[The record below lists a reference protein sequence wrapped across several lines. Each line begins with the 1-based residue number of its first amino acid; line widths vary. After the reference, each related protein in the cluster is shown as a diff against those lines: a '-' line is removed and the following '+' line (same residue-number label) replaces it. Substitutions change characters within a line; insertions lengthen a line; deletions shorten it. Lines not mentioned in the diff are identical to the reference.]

1 MNQQRALVTGGA
13 GFLGSHLCD
22 ALLAEGYSVVAADN
36 LLTGKLSNL
45 DHLRNESR
53 FEFRQIDINE
63 PFDCG
68 AVNYVFHFASPA
80 SPVDYA
86 MHGIATLKVGSLG
99 TFHALDIAHKY
110 GAKYLVSSTSECY
123 GDPLE
128 HPQKETYWGNVNP
141 IGPRS
146 VYDEAKRF
154 TEAATMAY
162 HRYHKVDTRIVRIF
176 NTYGPRMQ
184 LNDGRVVPNFMK
196 QALRGE
202 DLTVYGDGS
211 QTRSFCYV
219 SDEIDGFLRLSKS
232 DEHLP
237 VNIGNPTEFTILECA
252 QQVLA
257 VTGSKSK
264 IRYEAL
270 PQDDPKQRRPDITKA
285 RTLLGWEPKV
295 DLETGL
301 RLSLDY
307 FRKASADC
315 RSNNLSRVILSVA
328 KDPRGAIQTQRRRRS
343 TRGSFTTK
351 VVQDDACVLGQGP
364 GTARSTPG
372 CLPPPGQRSAA
383 SPVPAHRRY

>member
-1 MNQQRALVTGGA
+1 MTRQRAVITGGA

-22 ALLAEGYSVVAADN
+22 ALLAEGWSVVVVDN
-36 LLTGKLSNL
+36 LLTGRRANFA
-45 DHLRNESR
+45 HLRAEPR
-53 FEFRQIDINE
+53 FEFVEKDICQ
-63 PFDCG
+63 PFDVG
-68 AVNYVFHFASPA
+68 KVDYVFHFASPA
-80 SPVDYA
+80 SPVDYST
-86 MHGIATLKVGSLG
+86 HGIATLQVGSLG
-99 TFHALDIAHKY
+99 TFHALDVARKY
-110 GAKYLVSSTSECY
+110 GAKYFVSSTSECY

-154 TEAATMAY
+154 TEAVTMAY
-162 HRYHKVDTRIVRIF
+162 RRYHNVDTHIVRIF

-202 DLTVYGDGS
+202 DLTVYGDGN

-237 VNIGNPTEFTILECA
+237 VNIGNPNEFTILECA
-252 QQVLA
+252 QLVIQTV
-257 VTGSKSK
+257 GSKSR
-264 IRYEAL
+264 IRYEPL

-285 RTLLGWEPKV
+285 RQLLGWEPKI

-307 FRKASADC
+307 FKKAVSEE
-315 RSNNLSRVILSVA
+315 
-328 KDPRGAIQTQRRRRS
+328 
-343 TRGSFTTK
+343 
-351 VVQDDACVLGQGP
+351 
-364 GTARSTPG
+364 
-372 CLPPPGQRSAA
+372 AA
-383 SPVPAHRRY
+383 VS